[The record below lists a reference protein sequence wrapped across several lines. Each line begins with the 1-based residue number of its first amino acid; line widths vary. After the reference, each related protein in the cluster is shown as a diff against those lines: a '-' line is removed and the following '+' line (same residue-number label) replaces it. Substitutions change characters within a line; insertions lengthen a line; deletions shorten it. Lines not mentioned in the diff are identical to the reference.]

1 MSDVLIK
8 KKPFLLIEK
17 LRFKFMVL
25 GSTDG
30 KSNTICVTSIE
41 TPDGR
46 IFEIPDD
53 LKPASKH
60 TSIVYSD
67 FYAKIRNSLKKD
79 TKHNLFGYV

>member
-1 MSDVLIK
+1 M
-8 KKPFLLIEK
+8 EK
-17 LRFKFMVL
+17 LRFKFVVL

-67 FYAKIRNSLKKD
+67 FYAKIRNSLKK
-79 TKHNLFGYV
+79 TPNAIYLGTFKYRFKENISR